1 MAVTICHHSPLNASG
16 HNSGVA
22 KYVLICLN
30 VLANGKQKHAS
41 LVSITFLEAAGRQK
55 DVGYNSRH
63 ITNGKSSPQQPP
75 SSSQMLVS
83 VSLIPI

>member
-16 HNSGVA
+16 HNSGVV

-30 VLANGKQKHAS
+30 VLANGKQKH
-41 LVSITFLEAAGRQK
+41 SITFLEAAGRQK

>member
-1 MAVTICHHSPLNASG
+1 MDGSDYLPSLPTTASG
-16 HNSGVA
+16 PNSGVA
-22 KYVLICLN
+22 KCLN